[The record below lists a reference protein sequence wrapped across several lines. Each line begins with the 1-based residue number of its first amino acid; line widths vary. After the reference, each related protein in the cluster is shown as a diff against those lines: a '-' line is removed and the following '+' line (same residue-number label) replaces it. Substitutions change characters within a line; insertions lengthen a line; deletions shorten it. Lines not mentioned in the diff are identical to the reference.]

1 MLLASDVA
9 ARGLDIKGVDHVV
22 HYQVP
27 FTVQV
32 SLCFTTLA
40 VAVSYEKI
48 WITAFKVKVTV
59 KDYNVSVCSDD
70 IF

>member
-32 SLCFTTLA
+32 RFS
-40 VAVSYEKI
+40 
-48 WITAFKVKVTV
+48 WITVAESATLLGPFDLQLQALHKMAQPMEMMKH
-59 KDYNVSVCSDD
+59 
-70 IF
+70 